1 LRRHELDGALIWSE
15 RTIRGGIKLDPNYT
29 QVSAVYDATHNAVM
43 LVENGFTAAVLA
55 QPITTA
61 NLTSGA
67 LVSLTVSG
75 DVTAP

>member
-1 LRRHELDGALIWSE
+1 
-15 RTIRGGIKLDPNYT
+15 
-29 QVSAVYDATHNAVM
+29 M

>member
-1 LRRHELDGALIWSE
+1 MRKRHRYGRWRL
-15 RTIRGGIKLDPNYT
+15 
-29 QVSAVYDATHNAVM
+29 Q
-43 LVENGFTAAVLA
+43 NGFTAAVLP